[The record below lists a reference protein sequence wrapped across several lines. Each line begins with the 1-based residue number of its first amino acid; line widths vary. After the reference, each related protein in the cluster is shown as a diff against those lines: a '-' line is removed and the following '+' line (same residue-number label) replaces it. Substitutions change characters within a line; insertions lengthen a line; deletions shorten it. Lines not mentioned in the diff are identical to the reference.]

1 MDSIAPT
8 STTSPKRR
16 RNVSQLS
23 AASTTTF
30 DDAASRAPSSHCGSD
45 YEDDDVY
52 RAKRSR
58 NNAAVRKSRERSKAK
73 AGQAEHELRRL
84 RQENLLL
91 DKRES
96 QLKEELE
103 LLKETFMK
111 HMMEHLDRSRA
122 YDALSDDNNNE
133 NNNNNN
139 DVLFLSGEQLCHFG
153 GVDKGFTG
161 TVSALIPATTAAA
174 IQKDDAAGN
183 VASVVVNS
191 IGRGVIDLK
200 KEKELRKN
208 IVKNPF
214 A

>member
-23 AASTTTF
+23 AASTTAF
-30 DDAASRAPSSHCGSD
+30 DDAASGAPSSHYGSD
-45 YEDDDVY
+45 YEDDDAY

-96 QLKEELE
+96 QLKQELE

-111 HMMEHLDRSRA
+111 HMMDHLERSRA
-122 YDALSDDNNNE
+122 YDAISDDNNNE
-133 NNNNNN
+133 NNNNDN
-139 DVLFLSGEQLCHFG
+139 VLLLNGEQLCHFG

-161 TVSALIPATTAAA
+161 TVSALIPATTTAA

-208 IVKNPF
+208 SVKNSF